1 MIQFE
6 TSPFIAGLKAWQQAN
21 QLSNDEVIVAM
32 ALNLAENIIRATPV
46 DTGWARANWYP
57 TINRKPDPPNTGKSN
72 PNHDA
77 QTTVGMRGKAK
88 RVALAK
94 NSTAGAQQSLDR
106 TGQVFSGGKSGDVFT
121 LANGVPYIAM
131 LENGYSKQA
140 PLGMVANS
148 VAKIRN
154 FISTFQAPSS

>member
-1 MIQFE
+1 MIKFE
-6 TSPFIAGLKAWQQAN
+6 TDAFIAGLREWQKAN

-57 TINRKPDPPNTGKSN
+57 TINQKPDPPNTGKSN
-72 PNHDA
+72 PNHDT
-77 QTTVGMRGKAK
+77 QTTVGLHGKTK
-88 RVALAK
+88 RVALDK
-94 NSTAGAQQSLDR
+94 NSAAGAQKSLDR
-106 TGQVFSGGKSGDVFT
+106 TGQVFAGGKSGDVFT

-154 FISTFQAPSS
+154 FISTFQAPSQ